1 MRNIKEA
8 MAVANE
14 KTTVSQK
21 SQNSKQLDISK
32 KKFRCWILGIV
43 ISFLPLLAIPIDS
56 WIGGAAVRTVLYE
69 LFCDISI
76 MFVGIS
82 FTITA
87 LNDFI
92 MKYTEKNKEGWVLLN
107 IVLLILGAIIY
118 TIVVKQKS
126 ENPEMDMHRVFI
138 VNLVYFFIMLLLSA
152 SKYIK
157 EIREVR

>member
-14 KTTVSQK
+14 KTTVSK
-21 SQNSKQLDISK
+21 NNQNLVQLNILK
-32 KKFRCWILGIV
+32 KKFQYWILGV
-43 ISFLPLLAIPIDS
+43 AISFLPLLALPFDN
-56 WIGGAAVRTVLYE
+56 WISGASVSTVLYE

-92 MKYTEKNKEGWVLLN
+92 MKCTEKNEEGWVFLN

-118 TIVVKQKS
+118 AIVVKQKKDT
-126 ENPEMDMHRVFI
+126 PEMGMDRVFWT
-138 VNLVYFFIMLLLSA
+138 NLIYFIIMFLLSA
-152 SKYIK
+152 NKYLK
-157 EIREVR
+157 EIWEVR